1 MLCDPAVKMRR
12 RFASSPVKTRPDL
25 YRQVPYGIGP
35 LSERLDTDLLFV
47 IRRCQ
52 PLTGALRSDIP
63 EQLVYSGLAAGF
75 CVNVLDDY
83 RRIERAVAGL

>member
-1 MLCDPAVKMRR
+1 MRKR
-12 RFASSPVKTRPDL
+12 LALYPVKTRPDL

-63 EQLVYSGLAAGF
+63 EELIDSGLAAGL
-75 CVNVLDDY
+75 CVNVLDDDC
-83 RRIERAVAGL
+83 RIERAVAGL